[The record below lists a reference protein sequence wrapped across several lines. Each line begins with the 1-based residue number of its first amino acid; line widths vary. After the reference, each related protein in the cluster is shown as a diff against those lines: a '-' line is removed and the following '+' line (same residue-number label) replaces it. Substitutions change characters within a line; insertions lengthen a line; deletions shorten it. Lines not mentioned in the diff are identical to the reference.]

1 MENTLPSEAAAV
13 SERESLEAK
22 NKSWRDDRKKN
33 AAKMIGLGAVGL
45 VVPVI
50 PGALLIG
57 GGLWL
62 LFPNQ
67 TEKAW
72 SSLKKKFGDKENG

>member
-1 MENTLPSEAAAV
+1 MKSTSAAAPT

-72 SSLKKKFGDKENG
+72 NNLKKKFGGKEKG